1 MFHAESTQFDLLRRE
16 LRSQGLD
23 LQATKRIP
31 ENWVILLEESLPMG
45 FSMQA
50 LVAPEYYSGY
60 DADPFQ
66 QVVGGQGEA
75 GINQQGI
82 GVVLR
87 GNGQIAK
94 DIWLEGATLERQT
107 ENFDK
112 AVKAPVNF
120 LIQWFLIKT
129 LVRLKVVVLS
139 TQMDDLETGRPCECF
154 QR

>member
-1 MFHAESTQFDLLRRE
+1 
-16 LRSQGLD
+16 
-23 LQATKRIP
+23 
-31 ENWVILLEESLPMG
+31 
-45 FSMQA
+45 MQA

-112 AVKAPVNF
+112 AVKANQS
-120 LIQWFLIKT
+120 I
-129 LVRLKVVVLS
+129 S
-139 TQMDDLETGRPCECF
+139 
-154 QR
+154 

>member
-1 MFHAESTQFDLLRRE
+1 MRQES
-16 LRSQGLD
+16 
-23 LQATKRIP
+23 
-31 ENWVILLEESLPMG
+31 
-45 FSMQA
+45 
-50 LVAPEYYSGY
+50 
-60 DADPFQ
+60 
-66 QVVGGQGEA
+66 
-75 GINQQGI
+75 INSI

-112 AVKAPVNF
+112 AVKAVPVNF
-120 LIQWFLIKT
+120 LIQLFLIKT

-139 TQMDDLETGRPCECF
+139 TQMDDLGNRRPCECF